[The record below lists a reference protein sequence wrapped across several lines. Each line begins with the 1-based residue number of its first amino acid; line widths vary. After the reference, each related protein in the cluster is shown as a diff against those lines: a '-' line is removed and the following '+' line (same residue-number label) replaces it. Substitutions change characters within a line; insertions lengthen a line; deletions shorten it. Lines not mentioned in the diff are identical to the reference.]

1 MTTQDLD
8 RQVPPLWFLPLLHI
22 VTAGDAGHVQVPSQ
36 YCRYNDSTLYIIIEQ
51 ERIIGS
57 VGLFKYLTLQATKT
71 TLKSIRGFS
80 ICEVLHVLCF
90 GRGWHI
96 IGLHFIKILC
106 KNTENVWHLAC
117 TIFAENWL
125 LSNLTWI
132 WILSVFLDA
141 PIYIHLRMVFSDVL
155 VIDIAEDF
163 SMESQ
168 RVQYF

>member
-1 MTTQDLD
+1 M
-8 RQVPPLWFLPLLHI
+8 PPLWFLPLLHI
-22 VTAGDAGHVQVPSQ
+22 VTAGNAGHVQVPSQ
-36 YCRYNDSTLYIIIEQ
+36 YCRYIIIEQ

-57 VGLFKYLTLQATKT
+57 VGLFKCMTLQATKT

-80 ICEVLHVLCF
+80 ISEVLHVLCF

-96 IGLHFIKILC
+96 IGLHFIKILG

-117 TIFAENWL
+117 TIFAENWLIFAENWL